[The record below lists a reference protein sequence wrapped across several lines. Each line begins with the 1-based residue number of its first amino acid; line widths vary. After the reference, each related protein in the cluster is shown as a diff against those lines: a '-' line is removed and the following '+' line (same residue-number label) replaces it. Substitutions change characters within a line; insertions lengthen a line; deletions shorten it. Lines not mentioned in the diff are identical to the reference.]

1 MTVPTDDLGELQ
13 SLTVQFVPL
22 GGSTN
27 WFLDRIEVVSFR
39 FGVTKVAIFQRWI
52 DATAPF
58 TQPLA

>member
-1 MTVPTDDLGELQ
+1 
-13 SLTVQFVPL
+13 L

-39 FGVTKVAIFQRWI
+39 FGVTKMATFQRWI

-58 TQPLA
+58 TQALA